1 MADNTDDTMKVWP
14 DDYSEDEL
22 IDDAAYEVMEG
33 VNEGDHSWADEERLR
48 RFAEYAI
55 GGIPLDESHIDT
67 IVERAKDQYAPSET
81 DSNQSIL
88 DY

>member
-1 MADNTDDTMKVWP
+1 MTENNTDDMKVWP

-33 VNEGDHSWADEERLR
+33 VNEGGHSWDGEERLR

-55 GGIPLDESHIDT
+55 GGVPLDESHIDA
-67 IVERAKDQYAPSET
+67 IVERAKDQYAPET
-81 DSNQSIL
+81 DDQQSTL
-88 DY
+88 G